1 MGIRKV
7 LSLFTVVALAMA
19 GSVGAAVAEDEPAF
33 IRFGAGYYDINDNED
48 AGEFHFE
55 YISDSKWWVFTPMV
69 GVMAT
74 TDAAAY
80 VYAGIRLDLF
90 LGRRWVLTPQ
100 FAPGLYED
108 GDGKDL
114 GHVVE
119 FRSAM
124 ELAYRFD
131 DRSRL
136 GLSIYHLS
144 NASLDDNN
152 PGTEVLTLH
161 YSLPVNR
168 LFGGDN

>member
-1 MGIRKV
+1 MNTRNLITAV
-7 LSLFTVVALAMA
+7 ILSALAYV
-19 GSVGAAVAEDEPAF
+19 GSAVTASADDEPAF

-74 TDAAAY
+74 TDSAAY
-80 VYAGIRLDLF
+80 AYAGIRLDLF

-119 FRSAM
+119 FRSAL

-136 GLSIYHLS
+136 GVSIYHLS

-161 YSLPVNR
+161 YSLPVQR
-168 LFGGDN
+168 LFGNSN